1 MASSDQPSDRDDAVP
16 PEPHDPDPPVP
27 DTAAARDSAAPPRGT
42 PEPDRGN
49 APRRRRVRVAGECLY
64 WLVRLMLDLYDNG
77 G

>member
-16 PEPHDPDPPVP
+16 PEPRDPDPPVP
-27 DTAAARDSAAPPRGT
+27 DTAERDSAASPRGI
-42 PEPDRGN
+42 PEPDCGN
-49 APRRRRVRVAGECLY
+49 APRSSRARVVGECLY

>member
-16 PEPHDPDPPVP
+16 PDPRDPDPPVP
-27 DTAAARDSAAPPRGT
+27 VTAGRESAGPPRGC
-42 PEPDRGN
+42 PEPDLGDASR
-49 APRRRRVRVAGECLY
+49 ARRVRVVGECLY